1 MQLVLFPNNCIFIIM
16 IIRFWNLPKPKFKC
30 AIILG
35 KRLFLSLL
43 VTYVML
49 VLLNLPYHKKRRS
62 KGVIVERL
70 KVDVPQPHYSDGL
83 LLDLASSWLN
93 TSSLLAF
100 CRSPSWRTRLIR
112 GGDSY
117 FELIT
122 YLLLLK
128 YYYNYCWGKTILHT
142 ARKYMRYF

>member
-1 MQLVLFPNNCIFIIM
+1 MKIPEIFSTDKDFQWLGGLLFSMACTWALAYAERPTSWQVFFP
-16 IIRFWNLPKPKFKC
+16 R
-30 AIILG
+30 
-35 KRLFLSLL
+35 
-43 VTYVML
+43 
-49 VLLNLPYHKKRRS
+49 KRRS